1 MPVTIDND
9 FVDGLDATNEVQYLA
24 VGGGGAEDNTFDLNG
39 ESVAYTDD
47 GGNMAGRLQTAA
59 DTVFGGGNVSVFY
72 DYEDGGTRYYNFTF
86 QASLAATNVAE
97 MVVTNNT
104 SGATITPSTQTQGTP
119 ATAAVQTFTFTPPP
133 TSGSWTLD
141 GNSFDWDET
150 PTVDGW
156 SVSGSPD
163 SGTVTCTR
171 IGVDEIQQIDI
182 AAGGAASGTFFQL
195 NFSGPCE
202 YFDDAGLL
210 QTSIQNYLDLLVYGG
225 GGTLS
230 AGPGAD
236 YSYTLSFS
244 GFFAATN
251 VDQLPISDIDTG
263 VAMSVTTVVDGSPA
277 TGSGAT
283 ELTYNV
289 GTLEGEGG
297 GGGSAGAAQTYYLNF
312 LSRC

>member
-24 VGGGGAEDNTFDLNG
+24 VGGGGVEDNTFDLNG

-104 SGATITPSTQTQGTP
+104 SGATITPSTQTEGSTP
-119 ATAAVQTFTFTPPP
+119 TAAVQTFTFTPSP
-133 TSGSWTLD
+133 TSGTWTLN

-150 PTVDGW
+150 PTATGW
-156 SVSGSPD
+156 SISGSPD
-163 SGTVTCTR
+163 SGTVVCTK
-171 IGVDEIQQIDI
+171 ISVNDVQQFDI
-182 AAGGAASGTFFQL
+182 ATGGAASGTYFTFDGL
-195 NFSGPCE
+195 SIE
-202 YFDDAGLL
+202 YFDDQTLL
-210 QTSIQNYLDLLVYGG
+210 IASIQGMFNTYYGG
-225 GGTLS
+225 DVTVT
-230 AGPGAD
+230 AGPGAG
-236 YSYTLSFS
+236 YSNTLSFF
-244 GFFAATN
+244 GFFAGTN
-251 VDQLPISDIDTG
+251 ISELVAADVDTG
-263 VAMSVTTVVDGSPA
+263 LSMSMTTVIDGSPA

-283 ELTYNV
+283 ELTYDV
-289 GTLEGEGG
+289 GTLEGG
-297 GGGSAGAAQTYYLNF
+297 GGGSTGAARRRRIL
-312 LSRC
+312 LRG